1 MLKAKNLPDIG
12 ERQSMPASDGNAK
25 TIRTHD
31 SVAALRQPA
40 HGRLLSLDALR
51 GFDMIWIIGAQEI
64 VKGLA
69 KVFPG
74 KLSEMAAGQLEHVRW
89 QGLHCY
95 DVIWPLFMF
104 MVGVSLSFSLAR
116 RKLSGATNRVL
127 YLHALKRALILF
139 VLGMMAQ
146 GNLLQFNLATLHP
159 CYSVLHG
166 IAAGYLIATV
176 VMLRFGSKGQAIA
189 TAAFLILYWILLISI
204 PVPGVG
210 RGVLTPTGN
219 AATYVDHLVLGRF
232 AFGENTWFLS
242 YLGFAAS
249 VLIGGLA
256 GNVLRSTRPA
266 KNKCLFLSAGG
277 IAIVGLGLIWSLW
290 FPIIKLLWTSSFV
303 LVTGGISCLLLAA
316 FYLVI
321 DVGGYRKWA
330 FGFVVIG
337 TNALAVYMATML
349 FDFRNIGNIFV
360 GHLLPRVG
368 VYSSFLEASVAFTI
382 IWLILYWMYRTK
394 SFVKL

>member
-1 MLKAKNLPDIG
+1 MQHWTFQRTATPERSVTAKAIPFD
-12 ERQSMPASDGNAK
+12 
-25 TIRTHD
+25 D
-31 SVAALRQPA
+31 SATELRQPVS
-40 HGRLLSLDALR
+40 GRLLSLDALR
-51 GFDMIWIIGAQEI
+51 GFDMFWIIGGQEI
-64 VKGLA
+64 AKGLA
-69 KVFPG
+69 QVFPG
-74 KLSEMAAGQLEHVRW
+74 KLSELAVQQLEHVRW

-104 MVGVSLSFSLAR
+104 IVGVSLSFSLAR
-116 RKLSGATNRVL
+116 RKSSGATDKAL
-127 YLHALKRALILF
+127 YLHAVQRALILF

-176 VMLRFGSKGQAIA
+176 VMLRFKPKGQAIA
-189 TAAFLILYWILLISI
+189 TAIFLILYWILLIVI

-219 AATYVDHLVLGRF
+219 AATYIDHLVLGRF
-232 AFGENTWFLS
+232 EYGENTWFLS

-256 GNVLRSTRPA
+256 GSLLRSTRSA
-266 KNKCLFLSAGG
+266 KEKCLLLAAGG
-277 IAIVGLGLIWSLW
+277 LGMVVLGLIWSLW

-303 LVTGGISCLLLAA
+303 LIAGGMSCLLLAA
-316 FYLVI
+316 FYLLV
-321 DVGGYRKWA
+321 DVEGYRKWA

-337 TNALAVYMATML
+337 MNALAVYMATML
-349 FDFRNIGNIFV
+349 FDFRKIGNIFV
-360 GHLLPRVG
+360 GSLLPRIG
-368 VYSSFLEASVAFTI
+368 RYSSLLEATVAFAI
-382 IWLILYWMYRTK
+382 IWLLLYWMYRTK

>member
-1 MLKAKNLPDIG
+1 VKQHWTFQRAATQ
-12 ERQSMPASDGNAK
+12 ERGVIAK
-25 TIRTHD
+25 TVQFDD
-31 SVAALRQPA
+31 SAADLRQPA
-40 HGRLLSLDALR
+40 YERLLSLDALR
-51 GFDMIWIIGAQEI
+51 GFDMFWIIGGQEI

-69 KVFPG
+69 QVFPG
-74 KLSEMAAGQLEHVRW
+74 RLSELAVGQLEHVRW
-89 QGLHCY
+89 QGLHFY

-116 RKLSGATNRVL
+116 RKRNGATNKVL

-146 GNLLQFNLATLHP
+146 GNLLQFDLATLHP

-176 VMLRFGSKGQAIA
+176 VMLRFGPKGQAIA
-189 TAAFLILYWILLISI
+189 TAVFLILYWILLLTI

-210 RGVLTPTGN
+210 LGVLTPTGN

-232 AFGENTWFLS
+232 AYGENTWFLS

-249 VLIGGLA
+249 VLIGALA
-256 GNVLRSTRPA
+256 GNLLRSTRSA
-266 KNKCLFLSAGG
+266 RDKCLFLAAGG
-277 IAIVGLGLIWSLW
+277 VGMVILGLIWSRW

-303 LVTGGISCLLLAA
+303 LVTGGISCLLLAI
-316 FYLVI
+316 FYLIV

-349 FDFRNIGNIFV
+349 FDFRKIGNIFV

-368 VYSSFLEASVAFTI
+368 HFSSLLEAAAAFTI
-382 IWLILYWMYRTK
+382 IWLLLYWMYRTK

>member
-1 MLKAKNLPDIG
+1 VIT
-12 ERQSMPASDGNAK
+12 K
-25 TIRTHD
+25 TIQLD
-31 SVAALRQPA
+31 EPVAELRQPA
-40 HGRLLSLDALR
+40 YERLLSLDALR
-51 GFDMIWIIGAQEI
+51 GFDMFWIIGGEEI
-64 VKGLA
+64 IKGLA
-69 KVFPG
+69 QVFPG
-74 KLSEMAAGQLEHVRW
+74 RLSEIAVGQLEHVRW
-89 QGLHCY
+89 QGLHFY

-116 RKLSGATNRVL
+116 RKLSGATDKDL

-146 GNLLQFNLATLHP
+146 GGLLQFDLAMLAP

-166 IAAGYLIATV
+166 IAAGYLVATV
-176 VMLRFGSKGQAIA
+176 VMLRFGPKGQAIT
-189 TAAFLILYWILLISI
+189 TAAFLILYWILLITI

-219 AATYVDHLVLGRF
+219 AATYIDHLVLGRF
-232 AFGENTWFLS
+232 AYGENTWFLS

-249 VLIGGLA
+249 VLIGALA
-256 GNVLRSTRPA
+256 GNLLRSARSA
-266 KNKCLFLSAGG
+266 KDKCLFLSAGG
-277 IAIVGLGLIWSLW
+277 VGLVILGLIWSLW

-316 FYLVI
+316 FYLII
-321 DVGGYRKWA
+321 DVGRYRKWA

-337 TNALAVYMATML
+337 VNALAVYMATML
-349 FDFRNIGNIFV
+349 FDFRKIGNIFV
-360 GHLLPRVG
+360 GHLVPRVG
-368 VYSSFLEASVAFTI
+368 RFGSLLEATAAFTI
-382 IWLILYWMYRTK
+382 IWLVLYWMYRTK

>member
-1 MLKAKNLPDIG
+1 VVKNLADGTFQRTATRGSGVNTQTIQPD
-12 ERQSMPASDGNAK
+12 
-25 TIRTHD
+25 D
-31 SVAALRQPA
+31 SVAAPRPQTY
-40 HGRLLSLDALR
+40 GRLFSLDALR
-51 GFDMIWIIGAQEI
+51 GFDMFWIIGGQEI

-74 KLSEMAAGQLEHVRW
+74 KLSELAVMQLEHVRW

-104 MVGVSLSFSLAR
+104 MVGVSLSFSLTR
-116 RKLSGATNRVL
+116 RKLSGATDKVL
-127 YLHALKRALILF
+127 YLHALKRVLILF

-176 VMLRFGSKGQAIA
+176 VMLRFGPKGQAIA
-189 TAAFLILYWILLISI
+189 TAVFLILYWILLIII

-256 GNVLRSTRPA
+256 GNLLRSARSA
-266 KNKCLFLSAGG
+266 KDKCLFLSAGG
-277 IAIVGLGLIWSLW
+277 VGIVGLGLIWSLW

-303 LVTGGISCLLLAA
+303 LVTGGISCLLLEA
-316 FYLVI
+316 FYLVV

-360 GHLLPRVG
+360 GYLLPRVG
-368 VYSSFLEASVAFTI
+368 RYGSLLEASAAFTI
-382 IWLILYWMYRTK
+382 IWLVLYWMYRTK